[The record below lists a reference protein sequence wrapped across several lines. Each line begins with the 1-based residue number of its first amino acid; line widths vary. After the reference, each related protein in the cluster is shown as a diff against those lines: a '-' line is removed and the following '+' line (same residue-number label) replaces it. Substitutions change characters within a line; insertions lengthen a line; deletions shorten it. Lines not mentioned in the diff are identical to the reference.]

1 MSYNNNV
8 ELIINSTQT
17 TTSTR
22 TSTSSTRTHQGGG
35 GNTLV
40 ECVLC
45 NKKVQSSKI
54 QLLSCSV
61 KFVDYFSV
69 CSDCAQEDG
78 IDKSTVDFSL
88 TTTTTE
94 SNTNAKITS
103 VTNK

>member
-17 TTSTR
+17 TTSTS
-22 TSTSSTRTHQGGG
+22 TSSSSTRTHQGAG

-45 NKKVQSSKI
+45 NKKVQSSNI

-61 KFVDYFSV
+61 KCVDYFSV

-88 TTTTTE
+88 TD

>member
-17 TTSTR
+17 TTST
-22 TSTSSTRTHQGGG
+22 SSTRTHQGAG

-61 KFVDYFSV
+61 KCVDYFRV

-88 TTTTTE
+88 TTTD

>member
-17 TTSTR
+17 TTSTS
-22 TSTSSTRTHQGGG
+22 TSSSSTRTHQGAG

-54 QLLSCSV
+54 VLLSCSV
-61 KFVDYFSV
+61 KCVDYFRV

-88 TTTTTE
+88 TTTE